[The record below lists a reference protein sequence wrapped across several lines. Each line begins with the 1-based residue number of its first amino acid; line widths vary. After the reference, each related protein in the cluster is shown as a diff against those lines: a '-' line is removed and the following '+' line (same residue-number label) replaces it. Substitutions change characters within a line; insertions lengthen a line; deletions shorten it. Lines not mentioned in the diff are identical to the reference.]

1 MTRLE
6 TDHLAHM
13 SRASRAGAFE
23 RFTQERAAESYAAIF
38 REAFADKGA
47 VTPRPWSA
55 FEVNENFRL
64 TPTAAARAF
73 ARRTLVRAGVW
84 RAS

>member
-23 RFTQERAAESYAAIF
+23 RFTPERPAESYAAIF
-38 REAFADKGA
+38 REALADTGTVA
-47 VTPRPWSA
+47 PQPWSA
-55 FEVNENFRL
+55 FELNENCRFK
-64 TPTAAARAF
+64 PTAAARAF
-73 ARRTLVRAGVW
+73 SRRTLVRAGLW